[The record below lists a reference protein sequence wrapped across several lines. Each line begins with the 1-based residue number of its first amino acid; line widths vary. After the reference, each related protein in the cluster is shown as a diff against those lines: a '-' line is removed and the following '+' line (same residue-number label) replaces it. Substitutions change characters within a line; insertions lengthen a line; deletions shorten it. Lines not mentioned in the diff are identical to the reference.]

1 MGSERFLLSGKSWMT
16 TIVRV
21 RTHSTHK
28 SHFVSLTD
36 FHSLCWLHFVSVFQS
51 IQVTNG
57 RWKETE
63 WRYTTALC
71 EAKEVDRQVSK
82 KLPASPLCDLWA
94 EWAAAGPGEILQQA
108 RIYRRVSRFLA
119 VWCKVHKEG
128 ISPWTIIS
136 LVERLSTIFVILY
149 KDTELALWRSTI
161 TWLTQWI
168 ASDKI
173 YYSPVWSSW

>member
-1 MGSERFLLSGKSWMT
+1 MT

-28 SHFVSLTD
+28 SQFVGLTD
-36 FHSLCWLHFVSVFQS
+36 FHYLCWLHFVSVFQL
-51 IQVTNG
+51 IQVTTG

-63 WRYTTALC
+63 WHYTTALC

-94 EWAAAGPGEILQQA
+94 EWVAEGPGEILQQV
-108 RIYRRVSRFLA
+108 RIYRLVARFLA
-119 VWCKVHKEG
+119 VWCKMYKEG
-128 ISPWTIIS
+128 VSPWTVIS
-136 LVERLSTIFVILY
+136 IVVLLSTIFY
-149 KDTELALWRSTI
+149 KDTEFALWWSTI

-168 ASDKI
+168 ACDKI
-173 YYSPVWSSW
+173 YYISVWSSW